1 MLDPTPAKGSV
12 LRCMNENDH
21 VPGNEGKEM
30 RRLTRF
36 GLYLIFAVMV
46 SLGQHAVAWQDE
58 DPGWTPELALQVKR
72 ISNVRVSPD
81 GTRVLYEVSVP
92 RMEEETSEWVA
103 HIHVADADGRNT
115 YQLTRGEKSCSG
127 GRWSSDGK
135 WIAFTSSRGSEKSN
149 IFRINVRGGE
159 AEQLTDVKG
168 GISGFQWSPDAA
180 HIAFVMTDPPT
191 EDEETEEKEKRD
203 ARTVDEDLKMAR
215 LHIMP
220 VEQNEEG
227 ERPTRLLTEGN
238 FHVSGGF
245 SGATFDFAPD
255 GTAIVFTHTPTPKRD
270 DWPKADI
277 SIVEVSS
284 ASVRPLVSTGAA
296 EASAV
301 FSPDGQSIAYSAT
314 DDPPTWARTGRVH
327 VIAREGGEPR
337 PLATTFDERPRIL
350 GWNAD
355 GTNVLVW
362 ETHETR
368 YRIYALSISGGDV
381 QTINTGDRFIT
392 GATLDRT
399 GTHLGFT
406 SEAPARPA
414 EAFVSNVNDFSPV
427 QVSDVQDLPDLALGR
442 TEAITWKSSDG
453 LEIEGL
459 LTYPTGYEPG
469 NRVPLLV
476 IVHGGP
482 TGVFQQRFI
491 ANRSAYPIAAFASR
505 GYAVLRCNP
514 RGSGGYGKAFRYA
527 NYDDWGFGDYQD
539 IMAGVDHVI
548 DMGVAD
554 ADRMGIMG
562 WSYGGYMTSWVI
574 TQTDRFKV
582 ASVGAGVT
590 NLMSFNGTADI
601 PGFVPDYFHGE
612 SWENLDAYIKHSAMF
627 NVKGVTTPTLIQHGE
642 KDARVPI
649 SQGYELYNALKRQ
662 NVQTK
667 MIVYPRQPHGI
678 REPKLALQAMRHNL
692 EWFDTYLRADESES
706 D

>member
-1 MLDPTPAKGSV
+1 MLFCTNK
-12 LRCMNENDH
+12 NDH
-21 VPGNEGKEM
+21 SLGNEEKEM

-36 GLYLIFAVMV
+36 GLYLIFAVVV
-46 SLGQHAVAWQDE
+46 SLGQHAFAWQDE
-58 DPGWTPELALQVKR
+58 DAGWTPELALQVKR
-72 ISNVRVSPD
+72 IRNVCVSPD

-103 HIHVADADGRNT
+103 HIHVADTDGANS

-127 GRWSSDGK
+127 GQWSPDGN
-135 WIAFTSSRGSEKSN
+135 WIAFLSERGAEKSN
-149 IFRINVRGGE
+149 IFRINVQGGE
-159 AEQLTDVKG
+159 AEPLTDVKG
-168 GISGFQWSPDAA
+168 GISGFQWSPDGA
-180 HIAFVMTDPPT
+180 HIAFVMTDPPS
-191 EDEETEEKEKRD
+191 EDEEKEKKEKRD

-220 VEQNEEG
+220 VEPNEEG

-238 FHVSGGF
+238 FHVTGGF
-245 SGATFDFAPD
+245 FGGMFDFAPD
-255 GTAIVFTHTPTPKRD
+255 GTAIVFTHTPTPKID

-277 SIVEVSS
+277 SIVQVSS
-284 ASVRPLVSTGAA
+284 ASVRSLVSTGAA
-296 EASAV
+296 ETDPV
-301 FSPDGQSIAYSAT
+301 FSPDGLSIAYSAS
-314 DDPPTWARTGRVH
+314 DDPPTWAFTGRVH
-327 VIAREGGEPR
+327 VIARTGGEPN
-337 PLATTFDERPRIL
+337 PLAMTFDEQPQIL
-350 GWNAD
+350 GWNAAGD
-355 GTNVLVW
+355 AVFAV
-362 ETHETR
+362 ESDRTR
-368 YRIYALSISGGDV
+368 NRVYALPTSGREAK
-381 QTINTGDRFIT
+381 TINTGNRFIT
-392 GATLDRT
+392 GITLDRT

-406 SEAPARPA
+406 SEAPDRVA
-414 EAFVSNVNDFSPV
+414 EAFVSTINDFSPV

-442 TEAITWKSSDG
+442 TETITWKSSDG
-453 LEIEGL
+453 LDIEGL
-459 LTYPTGYEPG
+459 LTYPTGYEDG
-469 NRVPLLV
+469 RRVPLLV

-491 ANRSAYPIAAFASR
+491 ANRGAYPIATFASR

-514 RGSGGYGKAFRYA
+514 RGSSGYGKQFRYA
-527 NYDDWGFGDYQD
+527 NYDDWGGGDYQD

-548 DMGVAD
+548 DLGVAD

-574 TQTDRFKV
+574 TQTNRFKV
-582 ASVGAGVT
+582 ASVGAGVA

-601 PGFVPDYFHGE
+601 ASFVPDYFHGE

-642 KDARVPI
+642 KDRRVPI

-662 NVQTK
+662 NVHTK

-678 REPKLALQAMRHNL
+678 REPKLALQAMHHNL
-692 EWFDTYLRADESES
+692 EWFDRYLRADESES